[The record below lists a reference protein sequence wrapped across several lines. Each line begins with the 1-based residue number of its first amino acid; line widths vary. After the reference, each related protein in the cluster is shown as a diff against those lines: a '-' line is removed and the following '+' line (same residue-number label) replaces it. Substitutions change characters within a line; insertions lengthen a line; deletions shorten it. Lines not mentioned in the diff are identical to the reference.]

1 MGNEFNSIV
10 EKIVQT
16 VHETEDEFIFET
28 VRPFCEDVIQSKISK
43 QDLARAVVNYHG
55 SRITI
60 YDDKEVC
67 PACRAVLDSPL
78 YKGRNVCYCYRC
90 GRKIIRNWNREEN
103 KNERNDRSNIVPTE
117 Q

>member
-10 EKIVQT
+10 EKIAQT
-16 VHETEDEFIFET
+16 VQETEDDFIFET

-60 YDDKEVC
+60 YDGAYKADEAMKGPLGRRALEPMRYPYNFDPTD
-67 PACRAVLDSPL
+67 PA
-78 YKGRNVCYCYRC
+78 
-90 GRKIIRNWNREEN
+90 I
-103 KNERNDRSNIVPTE
+103 
-117 Q
+117 

>member
-67 PACRAVLDSPL
+67 PDCRVVLDSSL
-78 YKGRNVCYCYRC
+78 Y
-90 GRKIIRNWNREEN
+90 
-103 KNERNDRSNIVPTE
+103 
-117 Q
+117 